1 MLCFFDLFLFQ
12 GITRVRKTRKREW
25 MVLILR
31 RASRTSTLAQETE
44 RTKGLVLLC
53 VVSEEPILPLRIS
66 LVPPRC
72 ACSQCARCCRS
83 FRSGPA
89 LDRGRQA
96 QSRGSFGVV
105 SLLCVLD
112 VSPTGRSPLE
122 VTQRRLVLSGCAPST
137 SSPVLCM
144 LLQFVPEMSFAL
156 SLNSRSFFSLEA
168 RFHSQLS

>member
-53 VVSEEPILPLRIS
+53 VVSEEPIS
-66 LVPPRC
+66 PPRC
-72 ACSQCARCCRS
+72 ACSWCARCCRS

-96 QSRGSFGVV
+96 QSRGNFGVV

-156 SLNSRSFFSLEA
+156 SLRDCLI
-168 RFHSQLS
+168 